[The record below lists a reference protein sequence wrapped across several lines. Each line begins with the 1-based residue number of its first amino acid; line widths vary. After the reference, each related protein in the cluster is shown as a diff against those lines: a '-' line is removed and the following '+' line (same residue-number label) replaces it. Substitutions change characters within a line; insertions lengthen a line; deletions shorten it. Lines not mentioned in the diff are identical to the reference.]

1 MSEATRAENV
11 APKPYDL
18 EAHYQELEQ
27 KITAAGIPADLGR
40 VRAAFECA
48 DRAHSGQKRRD
59 GSPYVSHCIAAAII
73 TAEMGL
79 DEDSIIAA
87 LLHDTIEDTSLTH
100 EDIARSFGTSVAD
113 IVEGVT
119 KLTRVQYTS
128 VEEQQM
134 ENMRKM
140 LLAMAKDIRV
150 ILIKMAD
157 RLHNMR
163 TMAYQ
168 SEEKQRIKSLE
179 TMEIYAPIAHRLGM
193 QKIKWELEDLSL
205 LYLDP
210 TGYKAIT
217 DALDQRMP
225 TLEKFMGEMRTQIRE
240 RLEADGVHATIS
252 SRIKHIYSIYR
263 KMYAQ
268 KLDINGIFDLCA
280 FRVIVDTIPD
290 CYNVLGII
298 HDMYKPLP
306 GRFKD
311 YISTPKPN
319 MYQSVHTTVIGS
331 EGIPFE
337 KFMGEMRTQIRER
350 LEADGV
356 HATISS
362 RIKHIYSIYRKM
374 YAQKLDINGI
384 FDLCAFRVIVDTI
397 PDCYNVLGIIHDMYK
412 PLPGR
417 FKDYISTPKPNMY
430 QSVHTTVIGSE
441 GIPFEVQIRTWE
453 MHMTAEYGVAAHWK
467 YKTGSGE
474 GTKPGDE
481 EKFAW
486 IRRLLETQQES
497 DAQDFFHNLKVD
509 MFADEVFVFSPKGD
523 VINLPAGATP
533 IDFAYSIHSA
543 IGNSMVGATVNGRI
557 VNFDYVLQNGDIVD
571 IRTSK
576 NAPGPSRD
584 WLNLAKSGAAR
595 TKIKQWFK
603 KERREENIVHGK
615 EQFER
620 ELRANGIAPADIMG
634 DEILPLILK
643 RLAFTSLDDLYAAIG
658 YGGVTATRT
667 VNRIRDE
674 ILRNQKANQ
683 KNAIDRINEAAERRN
698 KRPRH
703 AVHGILVEGLDNCL
717 IKFSRCCTPV
727 PGDSIIGFITRG
739 AGVSIHRTDCEN
751 YLASRDNPETAGR
764 WIRVSWAERTT
775 DAYST
780 TLMMLSAQRSGLVMD
795 VATALN
801 TLNAK
806 VRTLTARDVDSGRS
820 TITITVEV
828 HDLAELRTIISRLSA
843 IRGVI
848 RISRSGASDPAKAA
862 AHTAELQAEQEKK
875 AKQEGKA

>member
-1 MSEATRAENV
+1 MSEATRAENATPV
-11 APKPYDL
+11 PYDL

-27 KITAAGIPADLGR
+27 KITSAGIPADLGR

-79 DEDSIIAA
+79 DEDSIISA

-100 EDIARSFGTSVAD
+100 DDIARSFGTSVAD

-210 TGYKAIT
+210 EGYRAIT
-217 DALDQRMP
+217 DALEARMP
-225 TLEKFMGEMRTQIRE
+225 TLEKFMDEMRTQIRE
-240 RLEADGVHATIS
+240 RLE
-252 SRIKHIYSIYR
+252 
-263 KMYAQ
+263 
-268 KLDINGIFDLCA
+268 L
-280 FRVIVDTIPD
+280 
-290 CYNVLGII
+290 
-298 HDMYKPLP
+298 
-306 GRFKD
+306 
-311 YISTPKPN
+311 
-319 MYQSVHTTVIGS
+319 
-331 EGIPFE
+331 
-337 KFMGEMRTQIRER
+337 
-350 LEADGV
+350 DGV

-474 GTKPGDE
+474 GTKAGDE

-584 WLNLAKSGAAR
+584 WLSLAKSGAAR

-634 DEILPLILK
+634 DEIL
-643 RLAFTSLDDLYAAIG
+643 RS
-658 YGGVTATRT
+658 
-667 VNRIRDE
+667 
-674 ILRNQKANQ
+674 QKANQ

-764 WIRVSWAERTT
+764 WIRVSWAENTT
-775 DAYST
+775 DSYGT
-780 TLMMLSAQRSGLVMD
+780 TLTLLSAQRSGLVMD

-820 TITITVEV
+820 TITITAEV

-843 IRGVI
+843 VRGVI
-848 RISRSGASDPAKAA
+848 RISRSGASDIAKATA
-862 AHTAELQAEQEKK
+862 NTAELQAEHAKNAGK
-875 AKQEGKA
+875 TKQESKA

>member
-1 MSEATRAENV
+1 MAEEIIEQSYREL
-11 APKPYDL
+11 ADTIL
-18 EAHYQELEQ
+18 EHNP
-27 KITAAGIPADLGR
+27 GVDLGR
-40 VRAAFECA
+40 VRAAFELA
-48 DRAHSGQKRRD
+48 DRAHSGQKRKA
-59 GSPYVSHCIAAAII
+59 GTPYVTHCVAAAQIC
-73 TAEMGL
+73 AEMGL
-79 DEDSIIAA
+79 DEDSIVAA
-87 LLHDTIEDTSLTH
+87 LLHDCIEDTAITH
-100 EDIARSFGTSVAD
+100 EDIARQFGAEVAD

-119 KLTRVQYTS
+119 KLTRVQFTS
-128 VEEQQM
+128 REDEQM
-134 ENMRKM
+134 ENLRKM
-140 LLAMAKDIRV
+140 LMAMAKDIRV
-150 ILIKMAD
+150 ILIKIAD

-163 TMAYQ
+163 TMEYMVAQ
-168 SEEKQRIKSLE
+168 KQLEKSLE
-179 TMEIYAPIAHRLGM
+179 TMEIYAPIAHRLGL
-193 QKIKWELEDLSL
+193 QKVKWELEDLSL
-205 LYLDP
+205 KYLDP
-210 TGYKAIT
+210 DGYREIITYLDSKADVLNEFMSDVKKKIT
-217 DALDQRMP
+217 D
-225 TLEKFMGEMRTQIRE
+225 
-240 RLEADGVHATIS
+240 RLTEYSIHATVQ
-252 SRIKHIYSIYR
+252 SRIKHTYSIYR
-263 KMYAQ
+263 KMYTQ
-268 KLDINGIFDLCA
+268 KRGLDEIFDLCA
-280 FRVIVDTIPD
+280 FRVIVDDIPD
-290 CYNVLGII
+290 CYNVLGHI
-298 HDMYKPLP
+298 HDMFRPVP

-311 YISTPKPN
+311 YIATPKPN
-319 MYQSVHTTVIGS
+319 GYQSVHTTVLGE
-331 EGIPFE
+331 EGI
-337 KFMGEMRTQIRER
+337 M
-350 LEADGV
+350 
-356 HATISS
+356 
-362 RIKHIYSIYRKM
+362 
-374 YAQKLDINGI
+374 
-384 FDLCAFRVIVDTI
+384 
-397 PDCYNVLGIIHDMYK
+397 
-412 PLPGR
+412 
-417 FKDYISTPKPNMY
+417 
-430 QSVHTTVIGSE
+430 
-441 GIPFEVQIRTWE
+441 FEVQIRTWE
-453 MHMTAEYGVAAHWK
+453 MHRISEYGIAAHWK
-467 YKTGSGE
+467 YKSG
-474 GTKPGDE
+474 GAGVRAGDE

-674 ILRNQKANQ
+674 ILRSQKANQ

-848 RISRSGASDPAKAA
+848 RISRSGASDIAKATA
-862 AHTAELQAEQEKK
+862 NTAELQAEHAKNAKK
-875 AKQEGKA
+875 AKQEGKV